1 MDYENFLIWLQ
12 ENKNMSNRSARDV
25 VSRLKRAMLIINTY
39 KVTNNSLESLN
50 SNSEFKNLSMSV
62 KSQLR
67 RSITLYSE
75 FHNKILMEN

>member
-67 RSITLYSE
+67 RSITLYS
-75 FHNKILMEN
+75 

>member
-25 VSRLKRAMLIINTY
+25 ISRLKRAMLIINTY
-39 KVTNNSLESLN
+39 KVTNNSLELLN

-75 FHNKILMEN
+75 FHK